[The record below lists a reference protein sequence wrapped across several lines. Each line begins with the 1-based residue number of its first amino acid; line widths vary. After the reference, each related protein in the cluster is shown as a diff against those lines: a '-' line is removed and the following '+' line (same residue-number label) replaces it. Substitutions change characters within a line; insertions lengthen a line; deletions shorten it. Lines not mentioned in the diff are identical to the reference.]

1 MKGALLAPTAE
12 AFSALWKDY
21 WRSRWHVPLPWS
33 AERLSCFLTPSEG
46 RRLASGPDRDA
57 LVRDFPSMRRPFLGV
72 LTQNGGPGAS
82 LEAGV
87 LEFNEDA
94 HLLTIAPTRSGKGA
108 CQIIPNLLT
117 YGGSCLVIDIKGENC
132 AISAEHREAAFP
144 GARIIRF
151 APFDDFT
158 DTYNPFDY
166 IRVDAD
172 GSASSY
178 TFDDVRLLSEML
190 VPARPRQEFWDLEAR
205 NLVTMLL
212 YYVAT
217 SYRPG
222 ARERC
227 MLRVVQ
233 LLFPVGEASPRKA
246 GKERELGFAE
256 SLNTMRTA
264 ARDNDN
270 DVLISLLNTFLDHD
284 EKVRAGILSTCR
296 ATMNIWLSKR
306 LLDATA
312 TSSFQ
317 FSDLKASM
325 CRPESENPAPTTIY
339 LVIPPEYLRDYSPVL
354 RMIVGLAA
362 IELTRP
368 GPWVG
373 KEGWREHPPCPV
385 LFLLDEFP
393 ALGHMPPIADGV
405 AYLAGYGVQLWT
417 FAQSIGQL
425 KDLYGDNWTT
435 FMSNAGAACYFGVS
449 DPDLAE
455 LLSRQLGNTEEYE
468 HRYETSG
475 TSDQVSHG
483 DSSSSTFSWR
493 SFDRSDSSGTNSGF
507 SSGTSTTEH
516 VRFVREPV
524 ATAADIRALPPQLQL
539 IMMRNRRAALA
550 TLLPYHRCEM
560 FADLY
565 GSWGATR

>member
-1 MKGALLAPTAE
+1 MRGALLDPAAA
-12 AFSALWKDY
+12 AFSDLWRDY
-21 WRSRWHVPLPWS
+21 WRSRWHIPLPWS
-33 AERLSCFLTPSEG
+33 RERLSCFLTPSEG
-46 RRLASGPDRDA
+46 RRLTAGADA
-57 LVRDFPSMRRPFLGV
+57 DPMVRDFPSMRRPFLGV
-72 LTQNGGPGAS
+72 VTQDGAS
-82 LEAGV
+82 VAADAGV

-108 CQIIPNLLT
+108 GQIIPNLLT
-117 YGGSCLVIDIKGENC
+117 YAGSCLVIDIKGENA
-132 AISAEHREAAFP
+132 AITALHREAMFP
-144 GARIIRF
+144 GARIVRF
-151 APFDDFT
+151 APFEDFS

-172 GSASSY
+172 GTASSY

-212 YYVAT
+212 YFVAT

-222 ARERC
+222 HRERC
-227 MLRVVQ
+227 MQRVTQ
-233 LLFPVGEASPRKA
+233 LLFPSGFVPPGRDKR
-246 GKERELGFAE
+246 ERETGFAE
-256 SLNTMRTA
+256 SLNLMGETA
-264 ARDNDN
+264 KRNDN
-270 DVLISLLNTFLDHD
+270 TVLISLLNTFLDHD

-296 ATMNIWLSKR
+296 ATMNIWLSER
-306 LLDATA
+306 LQRATA

-325 CRPESENPAPTTIY
+325 CRPLEQAPAPTTIY
-339 LVIPPEYLRDYSPVL
+339 LIIPPEYLRDYSPVM

-368 GPWVG
+368 GPWADQ
-373 KEGWREHPPCPV
+373 EGWREHPPCPV

-393 ALGHMPPIADGV
+393 ALGFMPPISEGV

-449 DPDLAE
+449 DPDLAD
-455 LLSRQLGNTEEYE
+455 LLARQLGNTEEYE
-468 HRYETSG
+468 HRYETISS
-475 TSDQVSHG
+475 SDQSSRG
-483 DSSSSTFSWR
+483 SSSSFSSG
-493 SFDRSDSSGTNSGF
+493 SFDTTYSDIEGT

-516 VRFVREPV
+516 VRFTREPV
-524 ATAADIRALPPQLQL
+524 ASAADIRALPPQLQL
-539 IMMRNRRAALA
+539 VLMRNRRAALA
-550 TLLPYHRCEM
+550 TLLPYYRCEL

-565 GSWGATR
+565 GSWGAPR